1 MSSRTVPL
9 LKTAVYQE
17 VKYIVIGTAM
27 ISRVVIA
34 GNVTTL
40 ATGLRMTAA
49 TRLPTAGWASIS
61 RVIGLPIIRNSGET
75 STSSTVWV
83 ARA

>member
-17 VKYIVIGTAM
+17 VKYIDIGTAM
-27 ISRVVIA
+27 SSRVVIA

-40 ATGLRMTAA
+40 AARLRMSRRDPACRPRAA
-49 TRLPTAGWASIS
+49 PRSAA
-61 RVIGLPIIRNSGET
+61 
-75 STSSTVWV
+75 
-83 ARA
+83 

>member
-1 MSSRTVPL
+1 MSSRTVPRS
-9 LKTAVYQE
+9 KTAVYQE

-27 ISRVVIA
+27 SARVVIA

-40 ATGLRMTAA
+40 ATRLRIAAA
-49 TRLPTAGWASIS
+49 TRPPTAGWDSIS
-61 RVIGLPIIRNSGET
+61 NVIGLPIIRNSGET
-75 STSSTVWV
+75 STSSTVWE